1 MRMTKPAALHHTVN
15 PTTQIPL
22 DFPRFPS
29 TMLSR
34 LSLVASMGFVAS
46 AQIPPHTA
54 GCAATTCP
62 MYYSCVEDSKGVA
75 SCVPPPPP
83 AGPCAGVHCAPGTEC
98 VAIGNQ
104 AWCKPLPVG
113 CAATQCRYG
122 RTCYEIAGHALC
134 LPSWWFPS
142 PTPPSP
148 PVVGC
153 DQLKCVNC
161 ENDPKTGEG
170 VCLPPPIGCGSL
182 ECAHCVEDA
191 KGNGKCVPPPTPPT
205 NPCDLLKCVQCEVQ
219 ADGTARCVS
228 PDAFPPTPIV
238 GCEAMT
244 CLVGTTCTN
253 DATGQGHCS
262 NPCDLLKC
270 VQCEV
275 QADGT
280 AKCVSPDA

>member
-1 MRMTKPAALHHTVN
+1 
-15 PTTQIPL
+15 
-22 DFPRFPS
+22 
-29 TMLSR
+29 
-34 LSLVASMGFVAS
+34 MGFVAS

-62 MYYSCVEDSKGVA
+62 MYYSCVEDSEGVA

-83 AGPCAGVHCAPGTEC
+83 AGPCAAVHCAPGTEC
-98 VAIGNQ
+98 VAIGNH

-153 DQLKCVNC
+153 DQLKCVHC

-182 ECAHCVEDA
+182 ECAHCVEDD
-191 KGNGKCVPPPTPPT
+191 KGNGPLEMNYRLFYVGNFSMNSAATQVFYTTAYGPHFGTSRFT
-205 NPCDLLKCVQCEVQ
+205 
-219 ADGTARCVS
+219 ADGDVS
-228 PDAFPPTPIV
+228 FLAQ
-238 GCEAMT
+238 
-244 CLVGTTCTN
+244 GTW
-253 DATGQGHCS
+253 
-262 NPCDLLKC
+262 LL
-270 VQCEV
+270 
-275 QADGT
+275 
-280 AKCVSPDA
+280 